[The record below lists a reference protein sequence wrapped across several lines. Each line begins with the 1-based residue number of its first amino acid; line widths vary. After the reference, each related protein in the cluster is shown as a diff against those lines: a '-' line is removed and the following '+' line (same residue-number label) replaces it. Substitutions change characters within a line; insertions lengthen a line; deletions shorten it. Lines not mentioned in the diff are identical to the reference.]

1 MGAFFFLTGIRMV
14 AHTQVCGLNIFQRI
28 LRKRMSLQSQ
38 GKVKSQLR
46 KRQGRKIFL
55 LLFSFSFSFFF

>member
-1 MGAFFFLTGIRMV
+1 MV